1 MSTPTQTLVRLKA
14 GPTTTMA
21 PGPHDHLTKPLAILH
36 ASCIEKDHSVVDFLP
51 PLDIP
56 LMTRWWQSRIDEV
69 GAGTR
74 EIIAVVEQAPAPDG
88 DDDDDDG
95 SGSQEAFVAAVVM
108 VSFPVV
114 QTAPM
119 RGLVQKLLV
128 SPKRRRQGLARKVM
142 AEMERAALER
152 GKWHLT
158 LDAEVGAP
166 SELVYPRLGYEDV
179 GVVPSCEISPE
190 DGRLISCRWFWKDL
204 RKTNLIGQVQE

>member
-21 PGPHDHLTKPLAILH
+21 AGPHDHLTKPLAILH
-36 ASCIEKDHSVVDFLP
+36 ASCIERDNSVLDFLP

-74 EIIAVVEQAPAPDG
+74 EIIAVVEQAPSPDG
-88 DDDDDDG
+88 DS
-95 SGSQEAFVAAVVM
+95 SGSEEAFVAAVVM
-108 VSFPVV
+108 VAFPVL

-119 RGLVQKLLV
+119 RGSVQKLLV
-128 SPKRRRQGLARKVM
+128 SPERRRQGLARKVM

-158 LDAEVGAP
+158 LAADVGAP
-166 SELVYPRLGYEDV
+166 SEQVYPRLGYESY
-179 GVVPSCEISPE
+179 GVVPCAEISPE

-204 RKTNLIGQVQE
+204 RKMSLVGQVQE